1 MCNTSVQADYTSFK
15 ELRGK
20 SMSLSDN
27 PNTSSLIKAYN
38 QMMSR
43 VKDTIDNAEAHA
55 IPTLQKAIEHA
66 KKQALHLGEVTAEE
80 ADEIGNY
87 IKRDINDAAEYL
99 MESSHEFSEWLMLDI
114 EIIEQKVLELFLSV
128 ADKTRIE
135 LEQLAHPDC
144 AIDSNEAEIT
154 IYKSGE
160 ITGPGSLVCMSCKQM
175 IQFNTTDKIPVCKQC
190 NGTLFERAEP

>member
-1 MCNTSVQADYTSFK
+1 
-15 ELRGK
+15 
-20 SMSLSDN
+20 MSLSDN
-27 PNTSSLIKAYN
+27 PNKSSLINAYN

-43 VKDTIDNAEAHA
+43 VKDTIDSAEAHA
-55 IPTLQKAIEHA
+55 IPTLQKAIEQA
-66 KKQALHLGEVTAEE
+66 KKQALHLGEVSAEE

-135 LEQLAHPDC
+135 LEQFSRSGC
-144 AIDSNEAEIT
+144 KTGNIEQENT

-160 ITGPGSLVCMSCKQM
+160 ITGPGSLVCTHCQQT
-175 IQFNTTDKIPVCKQC
+175 IQFNTTGTIPVCSQC
-190 NGTLFERAEP
+190 ENTLFERAEK